1 MNTKT
6 NYTIGEI
13 AEIVNVSVETIRF
26 YERKKILIQPPKSL
40 GRRKYNAD
48 HINHLNFIRQAQK
61 VGFSLQEIKELIN
74 LKLNPNRSC
83 LEIKKKTGIK
93 IEEVSSKINNLKK
106 ILKLLQ
112 NFESKCDGNETSGK
126 CTILDGLKG
135 LSL

>member
-93 IEEVSSKINNLKK
+93 IEEVSR
-106 ILKLLQ
+106 
-112 NFESKCDGNETSGK
+112 
-126 CTILDGLKG
+126 
-135 LSL
+135 